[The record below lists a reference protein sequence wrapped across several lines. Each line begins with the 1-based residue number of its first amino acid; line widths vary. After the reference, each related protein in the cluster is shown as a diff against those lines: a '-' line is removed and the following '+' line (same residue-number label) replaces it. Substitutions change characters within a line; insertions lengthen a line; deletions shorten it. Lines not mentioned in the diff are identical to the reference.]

1 MTFQQFAKT
10 LRPYYGENRSQDEFV
25 VLLFD
30 NILDIYNENAKGNSP
45 AHIKFR
51 SYNPLKNYDKF
62 QSDTISRYY
71 KGNRISPDTYSQ
83 MLKYLNTDNFV
94 SFMEKP
100 SNPTPEMDG
109 DLVESIKEFS
119 PDVSDENY
127 PEKYAELFVNMIQKG
142 AKEPKKKKKKKK
154 KIHYPKDTS
163 ASSMEI
169 LEDKITAAGNLISKR
184 IKAENLPEPPNITY
198 CIKEKIKNDNHLMR
212 CIENDLIYFDIVN
225 KAFVSAAE
233 NGGKPPAFI
242 CQCIHNQYLRL
253 KEKYFT
259 EKEIVDNM
267 QNYFAPIALIQ
278 PNSPEARIIV
288 SYFIQLCEVFD
299 APAR

>member
-1 MTFQQFAKT
+1 M
-10 LRPYYGENRSQDEFV
+10 
-25 VLLFD
+25 
-30 NILDIYNENAKGNSP
+30 
-45 AHIKFR
+45 
-51 SYNPLKNYDKF
+51 
-62 QSDTISRYY
+62 
-71 KGNRISPDTYSQ
+71 
-83 MLKYLNTDNFV
+83 
-94 SFMEKP
+94 
-100 SNPTPEMDG
+100 
-109 DLVESIKEFS
+109 
-119 PDVSDENY
+119 
-127 PEKYAELFVNMIQKG
+127 
-142 AKEPKKKKKKKK
+142 
-154 KIHYPKDTS
+154 
-163 ASSMEI
+163 ASSALRVLAMAYKEI
-169 LEDKITAAGNLISKR
+169 DHLPSKEEM
-184 IKAENLPEPPNITY
+184 AT
-198 CIKEKIKNDNHLMR
+198 
-212 CIENDLIYFDIVN
+212 IENDLIYFDIVN

>member
-142 AKEPKKKKKKKK
+142 AKEPKKQSGRKK

-169 LEDKITAAGNLISKR
+169 LEDKITAAGNLISIR
-184 IKAENLPEPPNITY
+184 IKAENLPEPPIITY
-198 CIKEKIKNDNHLMR
+198 CI
-212 CIENDLIYFDIVN
+212 
-225 KAFVSAAE
+225 
-233 NGGKPPAFI
+233 
-242 CQCIHNQYLRL
+242 
-253 KEKYFT
+253 
-259 EKEIVDNM
+259 
-267 QNYFAPIALIQ
+267 
-278 PNSPEARIIV
+278 
-288 SYFIQLCEVFD
+288 
-299 APAR
+299 